1 MNKNKVLFVFLVI
14 GILIKFLLMAVS
26 FHGDLAFIWAIP
38 SSVKIGNV
46 FNFYKDYSFQ
56 YPDFYKSVSTVYYP
70 PFSLAFVILFLP
82 ILRLFSSSLQPWL
95 TNLQQMLL
103 SGQATSGIE
112 LYISSIHR
120 GIKFDLWLLKAPY
133 FLVDTIIAFL
143 IWKNFGPRIKQKLL
157 LLWWF
162 NPINLYV
169 TYMMGQ
175 IDIVIVFF
183 LVAAVL
189 LVKKNNLAALISVVA
204 ALMVKT
210 YALAV
215 VPAFYLIKQTYKQVV
230 VLIMA
235 SVVIVLLTIYPFVK
249 ADSGS
254 IISAFFPKIMAS
266 PISCEFRPDAF
277 WSCGKLL
284 TTAGVLIYG
293 LWLISNSG
301 QLIEKK
307 LFIYLITGWLAL
319 FYFAYRGLLI
329 NHYLAL
335 VPFLNFVWLKAG
347 KIYKIIAFNAL
358 VFAIFVYV
366 KPLMG
371 ELFVPV
377 GVGSIIYALD
387 LRDLV
392 APWVRY
398 ENITFILRIFLDIL
412 LLQVAISSIRK
423 CLIKTA

>member
-1 MNKNKVLFVFLVI
+1 MNKNKSLFAFLVI
-14 GILIKFLLMAVS
+14 GILIKFFLMAVS

-38 SSVKIGNV
+38 SSVKIGDI
-46 FNFYKDYSFQ
+46 FNFYKDYSQRF
-56 YPDFYKSVSTVYYP
+56 PDFYRSVSTVYYP
-70 PFSLAFVILFLP
+70 PLSLAFVALFLP
-82 ILRLFSSSLQPWL
+82 VLRLFSSSLQPWL
-95 TNLQQMLL
+95 LNLQHMLFF
-103 SGQATSGIE
+103 GQASSGKE
-112 LYISSIHR
+112 LYINSIHK
-120 GIKFDLWLLKAPY
+120 GIIFDLWLLKVPY
-133 FLVDTIIAFL
+133 LLVDLVIAWM
-143 IWKNFGPRIKQKLL
+143 IWKSSGQKIKQKLL

-175 IDIVIVFF
+175 IDIVIAFF

-189 LVKKNNLAALISVVA
+189 LVKKNNLAALVSVVA

-319 FYFAYRGLLI
+319 SYFAYRGLLI
-329 NHYLAL
+329 NHYLVL
-335 VPFLNFVWLKAG
+335 VPFLNFIWIKAG
-347 KIYKIIAFNAL
+347 KMYKIFIFNL
-358 VFAIFVYV
+358 LIFMVFVYV
-366 KPLMG
+366 RPLMG
-371 ELFVPV
+371 ELFVPT
-377 GVGSIIYALD
+377 GIERIIYATD
-387 LRDLV
+387 LRDLA

-398 ENITFILRIFLDIL
+398 ENIAFIARTLLDIL
-412 LLQVAISSIRK
+412 LLQVALSSIRK
-423 CLIKTA
+423 CLIKTP